1 MKKKLI
7 VFLSIVIVVIICFL
21 AFIKIR
27 EQEIKKT
34 NTTENIYEQ
43 DLIINEEINQNEIIN
58 SSEENEIKVEIQ
70 KNEEITQNT
79 INSENETENK
89 KEESKITEEK
99 IVEDK
104 KTNPVNEN
112 KQDTINSKEK
122 IIVIDPGHQTKGD
135 SSKEPIGPGAT
146 ETKAKVTTG
155 ATGVST
161 KQTESELNLK
171 VALKLES
178 ELKQR
183 GYKVIMTRK
192 TNDVNISNKERAE
205 IANNAN
211 ADAFIRI
218 HADSVDN
225 ETVNRNVYIMP
236 NFTK

>member
-7 VFLSIVIVVIICFL
+7 VVLSILIVVTICFL

-27 EQEIKKT
+27 EQKIEKT
-34 NTTENIYEQ
+34 NNTENIYEQ
-43 DLIINEEINQNEIIN
+43 DLITNEEITQIETVN

-70 KNEEITQNT
+70 KKEASTQNT
-79 INSENETENK
+79 IDNENELETK
-89 KEESKITEEK
+89 KEEIKITEEK
-99 IVEDK
+99 KVEDK

-112 KQDTINSKEK
+112 KQETKTSNEK

-236 NFTK
+236 NCTK

>member
-7 VFLSIVIVVIICFL
+7 VVLSIVLVVIICFL

-27 EQEIKKT
+27 EEKT
-34 NTTENIYEQ
+34 NNTENVYEQ
-43 DLIINEEINQNEIIN
+43 DLIINEETTQNETVN
-58 SSEENEIKVEIQ
+58 SSVENEIKVEIP
-70 KNEEITQNT
+70 KNEESTQNT
-79 INSENETENK
+79 INSDNETENK
-89 KEESKITEEK
+89 KEENIITEEK
-99 IVEDK
+99 KVEDK

-112 KQDTINSKEK
+112 KQEIKNSNEK

-236 NFTK
+236 NSTK